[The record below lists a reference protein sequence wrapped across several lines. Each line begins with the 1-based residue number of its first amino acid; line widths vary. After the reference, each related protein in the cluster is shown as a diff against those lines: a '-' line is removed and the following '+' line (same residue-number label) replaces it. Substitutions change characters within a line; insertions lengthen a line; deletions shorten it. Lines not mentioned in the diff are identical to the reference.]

1 MDTGLPSADTPPRP
15 RPHGTDAL
23 VDDFSIT
30 HAILVPAAAAA
41 APAREHR
48 DRAKSSPSNCQ
59 CFPSPPHPPG
69 AGLRAGTAS
78 YFPAF
83 SSPPPPASL
92 PSARNGDPAR
102 HRPSTNLGGSYIAA
116 TLPIDITAATATTTT
131 RTVTI
136 DITRALY
143 MPHTHTH
150 TYPRLSPPPPPITAI
165 TATTATTPPRHAR

>member
-59 CFPSPPHPPG
+59 CFPPP
-69 AGLRAGTAS
+69 GLRAGTAS

-150 TYPRLSPPPPPITAI
+150 TLTPGFHRRHHLSPPSPPPPP
-165 TATTATTPPRHAR
+165 PPHRDTHGDHHS